1 MYSVRQERGIL
12 LRSINVI
19 LESAMEGGRIS
30 SEEAVL
36 LFKEADL
43 LDLASAADQIR
54 QRRHPD
60 NVISY
65 IIDRNIN
72 YTNVCK
78 EFCTFCAF
86 YRVKGDA
93 EAYVLPDHL
102 IFKKIEETI
111 ALGGT
116 GILMQ
121 GGVHP
126 DLKIDYYE
134 RLLSGIKERF
144 SIHCHCFSPPEIL
157 NIARVSRLSVS
168 EVFRRLRA
176 SGLDSMPGGGG
187 EILDDEIRNDISPLK
202 CKADEWL
209 MVHREA
215 HRLRL
220 RTTATMMIGVGES
233 INHRIRH
240 LQRLRELQDE
250 TGGFT
255 AFIVWTFQPENTEL
269 ARRNIQVVTAAE
281 YLRMLALSR
290 IYLDNFENIQVSW
303 LTVGL
308 KVGQVGLRFGV
319 NDMGSIMIEE
329 NVITAAGARNR
340 ANDAELRRIIQDA
353 GFVPRQRTTLYE
365 RYFN

>member
-1 MYSVRQERGIL
+1 MRTIKAIL
-12 LRSINVI
+12 D
-19 LESAMEGGRIS
+19 SAAEGGRITS
-30 SEEAVL
+30 DEAVR
-36 LFKEADL
+36 LFEEGDL
-43 LDLASAADQIR
+43 LDLAGAADRIR
-54 QRRHPD
+54 TRLHPD

-86 YRVKGDA
+86 YRVKGDR
-93 EAYVLPDHL
+93 EAYVLPDHV
-102 IFKKIEETI
+102 IHKKIEETI

-134 RLLSGIKERF
+134 NLLSGIKQRF

-157 NIARVSRLSVS
+157 NIARVSKMMVS
-168 EVFRRLRA
+168 EVFQRLRA
-176 SGLDSMPGGGG
+176 AGLDSMPGGGG
-187 EILDDEIRNDISPLK
+187 EILDDEIRDAISPLK
-202 CKADEWL
+202 CKTDEWL

-215 HRLRL
+215 HKLGL

-233 INHRIRH
+233 LHHRIRH
-240 LQRLRELQDE
+240 LERLRKLQDE

-255 AFIVWTFQPENTEL
+255 AFIPWTFQPEHTEL
-269 ARRNIQVVTAAE
+269 ALRNLPEVTAAE
-281 YLRMLALSR
+281 YLRLLALSR
-290 IYLDNFENIQVSW
+290 IYLDNVQNVQVSW

-329 NVITAAGARNR
+329 NVISAAGAKHR
-340 ANDAELRRIIQDA
+340 ANDSELRRVIVDA
-353 GFVPRQRTTLYE
+353 GFIPRQRTTLYE
-365 RYFN
+365 RYVN

>member
-1 MYSVRQERGIL
+1 MSDCTTIL
-12 LRSINVI
+12 QAAV
-19 LESAMEGGRIS
+19 EGTRITPDQ
-30 SEEAVL
+30 ATM
-36 LFKEADL
+36 LFEKADL
-43 LDLASAADQIR
+43 VDLADTADKIR

-86 YRVKGDA
+86 YRVKGDD
-93 EAYVLPDHL
+93 EAYVLPDHV
-102 IFKKIEETI
+102 IYKKIEETLT
-111 ALGGT
+111 LGGT

-134 RLLSGIKERF
+134 KLLAGIKERF
-144 SIHCHCFSPPEIL
+144 KIHLHCFSPSEIL
-157 NIARVSRLSVS
+157 NIARVSKLTVAETFQRLK
-168 EVFRRLRA
+168 A
-176 SGLDSMPGGGG
+176 AGLDSMPGGGG
-187 EILDDEIRNDISPLK
+187 EILDDEIRIDISPLK
-202 CKADEWL
+202 CNSSDWL

-215 HRLRL
+215 HKLGL
-220 RTTATMMIGVGES
+220 KTTGTMMIGVGEKIRHR
-233 INHRIRH
+233 INH
-240 LQRLRELQDE
+240 LERLRVQQDE
-250 TGGFT
+250 TKGFT
-255 AFIVWTFQPENTEL
+255 AFIPWTFQDEHTEL
-269 ARRNIQVVTAAE
+269 GKRNIPKITAAE

-290 IYLDNFENIQVSW
+290 IYLDNFDNVQVSW

-308 KVGQVGLRFGV
+308 KIGQVGLRFGV

-329 NVITAAGARNR
+329 NVISAAGARNR

-353 GFVPRQRTTLYE
+353 GFIPRQRTSLYE
-365 RYFN
+365 RYVN

>member
-1 MYSVRQERGIL
+1 MRTVDTIL
-12 LRSINVI
+12 N
-19 LESAMEGGRIS
+19 SAANGGRVTADEAVRLF
-30 SEEAVL
+30 EEAEL
-36 LFKEADL
+36 LQ
-43 LDLASAADQIR
+43 LASCADRIR
-54 QRRHPD
+54 QRLHAD
-60 NVISY
+60 DVISY

-93 EAYVLPDHL
+93 EAYVLPDHV
-102 IFKKIEETI
+102 IHKKIEETL

-134 RLLSGIKERF
+134 RLLSGIKQRF
-144 SIHCHCFSPPEIL
+144 QIHCHCFSPPEIL
-157 NIARVSRLSVS
+157 NIARVSKMTVCDVFSRLKS
-168 EVFRRLRA
+168 A
-176 SGLDSMPGGGG
+176 GLDSMPGGGG

-202 CKADEWL
+202 CKTDEWL

-215 HRLRL
+215 HRLGL
-220 RTTATMMIGVGES
+220 RTTGTMMIGVGET
-233 INHRIRH
+233 IHHRVRH
-240 LQRLRELQDE
+240 LQRLRDLQDE

-255 AFIVWTFQPENTEL
+255 AFIPWTFQREHTEL
-269 ARRNIQVVTAAE
+269 AQRDLPEVTAAE
-281 YLRMLALSR
+281 YLRLLALSR
-290 IYLDNFENIQVSW
+290 IYFDNIPNIQVSW

-308 KVGQVGLRFGV
+308 KVGQVGLRFGA

-329 NVITAAGARNR
+329 NVISSAGARNR

-353 GFVPRQRTTLYE
+353 GFIPRQRTTLYE
-365 RYFN
+365 RYVN

>member
-1 MYSVRQERGIL
+1 MSEIQT
-12 LRSINVI
+12 I
-19 LESAMEGGRIS
+19 LESAVEGGRVS
-30 SEEAVL
+30 PEQAVL
-36 LFKEADL
+36 LFEKADL
-43 LDLASAADQIR
+43 FDLAETADRIR
-54 QRRHPD
+54 QRLHPD

-65 IIDRNIN
+65 IIDRNVN

-93 EAYVLPDHL
+93 EAYVLPDHV
-102 IFKKIEETI
+102 IYKKIEETL

-134 RLLSGIKERF
+134 RLLAGIKERF
-144 SIHCHCFSPPEIL
+144 QIHCHCFSPPEIL
-157 NIARVSRLSVS
+157 NIARVSKLSVA
-168 EVFRRLRA
+168 ETFERLRA
-176 SGLDSMPGGGG
+176 AGLDSMPGGGG

-202 CKADEWL
+202 CKSEEWL

-215 HRLRL
+215 HKLGL
-220 RTTATMMIGVGES
+220 RTTGTMMIGVGETIHHR
-233 INHRIRH
+233 INHFDK
-240 LQRLRELQDE
+240 LRRLQDE

-255 AFIVWTFQPENTEL
+255 AFIPWTFQPEHTEL
-269 ARRNIQVVTAAE
+269 AQRRLPEVTAAE
-281 YLRMLALSR
+281 YLRLLALSR
-290 IYLDNFENIQVSW
+290 IYLDNFANVQVSW

-329 NVITAAGARNR
+329 NVISAAGAKHR
-340 ANDAELRRIIQDA
+340 AKDSELRRVIEDA
-353 GFVPRQRTTLYE
+353 GFIPRQRTSLYE
-365 RYFN
+365 RYVN

>member
-1 MYSVRQERGIL
+1 MRNIES
-12 LRSINVI
+12 I
-19 LESAMEGGRIS
+19 LESAAEGGRIS
-30 SEEAVL
+30 SDEAVR
-36 LFKEADL
+36 LFEQADL
-43 LDLASAADQIR
+43 LDLASCADSIR
-54 QRRHPD
+54 QRLHPD

-72 YTNVCK
+72 YTNVCR

-93 EAYVLPDHL
+93 DAYVLPDHV
-102 IFKKIEETI
+102 IYKKIEETL

-134 RLLSGIKERF
+134 HLLSGIKERF
-144 SIHCHCFSPPEIL
+144 QIHCHCFSPPEIL
-157 NIARVSRLSVS
+157 NIARVSRLTVPD
-168 EVFRRLRA
+168 VFVRLRSA
-176 SGLDSMPGGGG
+176 GLDSMPGGGG

-202 CKADEWL
+202 CKTEEWL

-215 HRLRL
+215 HRLGL
-220 RTTATMMIGVGES
+220 RTTGTMMIGVGET
-233 INHRIRH
+233 IHHRIRH
-240 LQRLRELQDE
+240 FERLRDLQDE

-255 AFIVWTFQPENTEL
+255 AFIPWTFQPENTEL
-269 ARRNIQVVTAAE
+269 AQRKLPEVTAAE
-281 YLRMLALSR
+281 YLRLLALSR
-290 IYLDNFENIQVSW
+290 IYFDNIPNVQVSW

-308 KVGQVGLRFGV
+308 KIGQVGLRFGV

-329 NVITAAGARNR
+329 NVISAAGARNR
-340 ANDAELRRIIQDA
+340 ANDAELRRVIQDA
-353 GFVPRQRTTLYE
+353 GFTPRQRTTLYE
-365 RYFN
+365 RYVN

>member
-1 MYSVRQERGIL
+1 M
-12 LRSINVI
+12 RSINTI
-19 LESAMEGGRIS
+19 LDSAAEGGRITS
-30 SEEAVL
+30 DEAVR
-36 LFKEADL
+36 LFEEADL
-43 LDLASAADQIR
+43 LDLAGAADRIR
-54 QRRHPD
+54 TRLHPD

-86 YRVKGDA
+86 YRVKGDR
-93 EAYVLPDHL
+93 EAYVLPDHV
-102 IFKKIEETI
+102 IHKKIEETI

-134 RLLSGIKERF
+134 NLLSGIKQRF

-157 NIARVSRLSVS
+157 NIARVSKMTVA
-168 EVFRRLRA
+168 EVFQRLRA

-187 EILDDEIRNDISPLK
+187 EILDDEIRNSISPLK
-202 CKADEWL
+202 CKTDEWL

-215 HRLRL
+215 HKLGM
-220 RTTATMMIGVGES
+220 RTTATMMIGVGEN
-233 INHRIRH
+233 IHHRIRH
-240 LQRLRELQDE
+240 LERLRNLQDE

-255 AFIVWTFQPENTEL
+255 AFIPWTFQPEHTEL
-269 ARRNIQVVTAAE
+269 ALRNLPEVTAAE
-281 YLRMLALSR
+281 YLRLLALSR
-290 IYLDNFENIQVSW
+290 LYLDNVQNVQVSW

-329 NVITAAGARNR
+329 NVISAAGAKHR
-340 ANDAELRRIIQDA
+340 ANDAELRRVIQDA
-353 GFVPRQRTTLYE
+353 GFIPRQRTTLYE
-365 RYFN
+365 RYVN

>member
-1 MYSVRQERGIL
+1 MSDPRTILDSAARG
-12 LRSINVI
+12 
-19 LESAMEGGRIS
+19 ERIS
-30 SEEAVL
+30 PDDAKS
-36 LFKEADL
+36 LFQHADL
-43 LDLASAADQIR
+43 LDLAEAADSVR
-54 QRRHPD
+54 QRWHPD

-93 EAYVLPDHL
+93 EAYVLPDHV
-102 IFKKIEETI
+102 IYKKIEETL

-144 SIHCHCFSPPEIL
+144 SIHCHCFSPSEIL
-157 NIARVSRLSVS
+157 NIARVSKLTVAQTFERLK
-168 EVFRRLRA
+168 A
-176 SGLDSMPGGGG
+176 AGLDSMPGGGG
-187 EILDDEIRNDISPLK
+187 EILDDEIRQEISPLK
-202 CKADEWL
+202 CSSEDWM

-215 HRLRL
+215 HNLGL
-220 RTTATMMIGVGES
+220 LTTATMMIGVGETIKHR
-233 INHRIRH
+233 INH
-240 LQRLRELQDE
+240 LERLRRLQDE

-255 AFIVWTFQPENTEL
+255 AFIPWTFQAENSEL
-269 ARRNIQVVTAAE
+269 AKRNLPEVTAAE

-290 IYLDNFENIQVSW
+290 LYLDNFANIQISW

-308 KVGQVGLRFGV
+308 KIGQVGLRFGV

-329 NVITAAGARNR
+329 NVISAAGARNR
-340 ANDAELRRIIQDA
+340 ANDKELRRIIEDA
-353 GFVPRQRTTLYE
+353 GFVARQRTSLYE
-365 RYFN
+365 RYVN

>member
-1 MYSVRQERGIL
+1 MSSVNSILSSVR
-12 LRSINVI
+12 
-19 LESAMEGGRIS
+19 EGNRIS
-30 SEEAVL
+30 ADDAL
-36 LFKEADL
+36 RLFTDADL
-43 LDLASAADQIR
+43 LDLAETADSVR
-54 QRRHPD
+54 QRLHPN

-78 EFCTFCAF
+78 EFCSFCAF
-86 YRVKGDA
+86 YRVKGDD
-93 EAYVLPDHL
+93 EAYVLPDHV
-102 IFKKIEETI
+102 IFKKVEETL

-134 RLLSGIKERF
+134 RLLSSIKERF

-157 NIARVSRLSVS
+157 NIAKVSKMSVS
-168 EVFRRLRA
+168 QVFMRLKA
-176 SGLDSMPGGGG
+176 AGLDSMPGGGG

-202 CKADEWL
+202 CKTDEWL

-215 HRLRL
+215 HRLGL
-220 RTTATMMIGVGES
+220 RTTSTMMIGVGET
-233 INHRIRH
+233 IHHRIRH
-240 LQRLRELQDE
+240 LQRLRDLQDE

-255 AFIVWTFQPENTEL
+255 AFIPWTFQAENTDL
-269 ARRNIQVVTAAE
+269 GARNLPEVTASE
-281 YLRMLALSR
+281 YLRLLALSR
-290 IYLDNFENIQVSW
+290 IFFDNIQNVQVSW
-303 LTVGL
+303 LTVGM

-329 NVITAAGARNR
+329 NVISSAGAKNR
-340 ANDAELRRIIQDA
+340 ANDAELRRVISDA
-353 GFVPRQRTTLYE
+353 GFIPRQRTTLYE
-365 RYFN
+365 RYVN

>member
-1 MYSVRQERGIL
+1 MRGIET
-12 LRSINVI
+12 I
-19 LESAMEGGRIS
+19 LESAADGTRVS
-30 SEEAVL
+30 SEEAAR

-43 LDLASAADQIR
+43 LDLASCADRIR
-54 QRRHPD
+54 QRLHPN

-86 YRVKGDA
+86 YRVKGDS
-93 EAYVLPDHL
+93 EAYVLPDHV
-102 IFKKIEETI
+102 IYKKIEETL

-134 RLLSGIKERF
+134 KLLAGIKERF
-144 SIHCHCFSPPEIL
+144 KIHCHCFSPPEIL
-157 NIARVSRLSVS
+157 NIARVSKMTVPDVFTRLK
-168 EVFRRLRA
+168 A
-176 SGLDSMPGGGG
+176 AGLDSMPGGGG

-202 CKADEWL
+202 CKTDEWL

-215 HRLRL
+215 HRLGL
-220 RTTATMMIGVGES
+220 RTTGTMMIGVGET
-233 INHRIRH
+233 IRHRILH
-240 LQRLRELQDE
+240 LQRLRDLQDE

-255 AFIVWTFQPENTEL
+255 AFIPWTFQAENTEL
-269 ARRNIQVVTAAE
+269 AQRGFPEVTAAE
-281 YLRMLALSR
+281 YLRLLSLSR
-290 IYLDNFENIQVSW
+290 IYLDNIANVQVSW

-329 NVITAAGARNR
+329 NVISAAGAKNR
-340 ANDAELRRIIQDA
+340 ANDGELRRVIEDA
-353 GFVPRQRTTLYE
+353 GFIPRQRTTLYE
-365 RYFN
+365 RYVN